1 MEPAKF
7 SIIAATCHGNRGAQA
22 MLETVV
28 GYLSDARPDLR
39 FHVFSY
45 YPRQDRRLITDPR
58 VRVHSSTPLALVAWL
73 LPWAFVF
80 GVLRLLLGRRVLRL
94 APAAIRALGESR
106 ALIDLAGVAFIDGR
120 EKFLPFNI
128 LTVFPAWLLGTDVV
142 KMSQA
147 IGPFT
152 RRLNR
157 FAARVTLP
165 MCRMVW
171 ARGGRT
177 HDHLV
182 EAGFPRVRF
191 AQADDIAFNYQ
202 ERWSLTDEQGAPLE
216 TLLER
221 LGGLRGTG
229 ATAGII
235 GICPSSVVAVQSR
248 KRGGSYE
255 VVLAD
260 LVRNL
265 LADGFVVVLFPN
277 ATRAEAGEM
286 ERNND
291 IPLIRRVQAAC
302 GRSDPGRL
310 PLAVDFDV
318 NAAGIKRV
326 IGCTDIVLVSRF
338 HAMVGAL
345 SLGVPAVVLGWSHK
359 YVEVMARFGLENCV
373 MDYQELDAA
382 QLQLAVKTVF
392 GRRQLV
398 RETILQ
404 GLPEVQASARR
415 PVETLLSPS
424 LGVEFA

>member
-1 MEPAKF
+1 M
-7 SIIAATCHGNRGAQA
+7 
-22 MLETVV
+22 
-28 GYLSDARPDLR
+28 
-39 FHVFSY
+39 
-45 YPRQDRRLITDPR
+45 
-58 VRVHSSTPLALVAWL
+58 
-73 LPWAFVF
+73 
-80 GVLRLLLGRRVLRL
+80 
-94 APAAIRALGESR
+94 
-106 ALIDLAGVAFIDGR
+106 
-120 EKFLPFNI
+120 
-128 LTVFPAWLLGTDVV
+128 
-142 KMSQA
+142 
-147 IGPFT
+147 
-152 RRLNR
+152 
-157 FAARVTLP
+157 
-165 MCRMVW
+165 
-171 ARGGRT
+171 
-177 HDHLV
+177 
-182 EAGFPRVRF
+182 
-191 AQADDIAFNYQ
+191 
-202 ERWSLTDEQGAPLE
+202 
-216 TLLER
+216 
-221 LGGLRGTG
+221 
-229 ATAGII
+229 
-235 GICPSSVVAVQSR
+235 
-248 KRGGSYE
+248 
-255 VVLAD
+255 
-260 LVRNL
+260 
-265 LADGFVVVLFPN
+265 VLFPN

-415 PVETLLSPS
+415 PVEALLSPS